1 MMKKRKTKLPKYVM
15 SRAIV
20 TYNLKEPLSQLSES
34 GDVRSVTF
42 GTLVA
47 YPRGSRAFVKIS
59 EIVIII
65 III

>member
-1 MMKKRKTKLPKYVM
+1 MLLKFQI
-15 SRAIV
+15 SIV
-20 TYNLKEPLSQLSES
+20 TYNNLKEPLSQLSES

-47 YPRGSRAFVKIS
+47 YPRGSKAFVKIS

-65 III
+65 II

>member
-1 MMKKRKTKLPKYVM
+1 MALFQAT
-15 SRAIV
+15 IV